1 MKNLLLRILSII
13 QGLFLKLYFSKVQN
27 RGFLF
32 HTRFN
37 GFKKLYSSIDIG
49 NHAHLNNVLFDVG
62 SDVEITIGEYS
73 RLNNVH
79 FHCYGNKMRVKIG
92 SLCQLKDVTIWGED
106 VDGSLVLGNGTYIG
120 GAHLAVTGNN
130 KSISIGANCM
140 LSDGITIRTGDS
152 HAIIDMENGA
162 KINDEKNVIIGSHV
176 WLTQNVTVLK
186 GTNIGENSI
195 VGTGSIVSGH
205 FGDNLL
211 IGGNPAKV
219 LKSGVTWSAD
229 RFVR

>member
-13 QGLFLKLYFSKVQN
+13 QGLYLKLYFSKVQN

-62 SDVEITIGEYS
+62 SDVEITVGEYS
-73 RLNNVH
+73 RLKNVH

-92 SLCQLKDVTIWGED
+92 SACQLKDVTIWGED
-106 VDGSLVLGNGTYIG
+106 TDGSFVLGNGTYIG
-120 GAHLAVTGNN
+120 GAHFAVTGNN
-130 KSISIGANCM
+130 KSIFIGADCM
-140 LSDGITIRTGDS
+140 FSDGITVRNGDS
-152 HAIIDMENGA
+152 HAIINVETGE
-162 KINDEKNVIIGSHV
+162 KINDEKNVMIGSHV

-186 GTNIGENSI
+186 GTTIGENCI